1 MATSEYAKN
10 LAKALFED
18 ATKENDL
25 IGWLRELRLI
35 SDIAKDSSVSS
46 VLQKPGN
53 SFQEISKILKDRM
66 GEVNP
71 RVLNMVGM
79 LADKNKLSEMDDVSL
94 EYQRLVDSYHGIEG
108 AEAVEITTAL
118 PLDED
123 DTLKLGKRLSEMLGR
138 PVKLSVVVEPAL
150 LGGIVIRVGDKL
162 IDGSVRHRLQT
173 LSKELI

>member
-25 IGWLRELRLI
+25 IGWLREIRLI
-35 SDIAKDSSVSS
+35 SDIVKDSSVSS
-46 VLQKPGN
+46 ALQKPGS
-53 SFQEISKILKDRM
+53 SFQEKSNVLKDRM

-71 RVLNMVGM
+71 RLLNMVGM

-108 AEAVEITTAL
+108 AEAAEITTAM

-123 DTLKLGKRLSEMLGR
+123 DKLKMGKRLSEMLGR
-138 PVKLSVVVEPAL
+138 PVTLNVVVDPAL

>member
-25 IGWLRELRLI
+25 IGWLREIRLI
-35 SDIAKDSSVSS
+35 SDIVKDSSVSS
-46 VLQKPGN
+46 ALQKPGS
-53 SFQEISKILKDRM
+53 SFQEKSKVLKDRM

-71 RVLNMVGM
+71 RLLNMVGM

-108 AEAVEITTAL
+108 AEAAEITTAM

-123 DTLKLGKRLSEMLGR
+123 DKLKMGKRLSEMLGR
-138 PVKLSVVVEPAL
+138 PVTLNVVVDPAL